1 MKLLEKSTDS
11 VPLIFLVT
19 DGAVEDER
27 DICNFVK
34 SYVSSGQ
41 SFRTP
46 RIYTFGI
53 GKNSSFLFYLYS
65 SENSFR
71 DIINWQ
77 CSFDTSTFDKSFTS
91 ANVLSRQKCVF
102 VCVKAKNILKL
113 NLGMF

>member
-77 CSFDTSTFDKSFTS
+77 CSFDTSTFDKCFTA
-91 ANVLSRQKCVF
+91 ANVLSNQKCF
-102 VCVKAKNILKL
+102 SLRVKAKDVFKL
-113 NLGMF
+113 RHVLN